1 MISLPRSVFASCSWE
16 WKHRLKGVGNN
27 MFTLT
32 AEERMIL
39 DTVKRIVKKEI
50 APRAAELD
58 ETAAFPEYA
67 RKVFAENGI
76 LNPLLPVEY
85 GGVRTSFLVFSMIL
99 EEIAR
104 ECASSALLLIAQ
116 ADGTLPIIHGGSQA
130 LKEKYLTKLGGD
142 STALTAL
149 AATEPGAGSDV
160 LSMRTRA
167 TLKGD
172 RYLITGQKCFIT
184 NGSVADFFTL
194 YAYTNPEKRAGG
206 ISAFV
211 VEASFPGLT
220 YGKNENKMG
229 MRGSVN
235 SELFF
240 ENLEVPVENRIGNEG
255 DGFANLME
263 TLAVSRL
270 LCASQ
275 AVGLAQG
282 AVEASI
288 RYAQQRVQFDKP
300 IAALVPIQFMVSDM
314 VAAVEAARLLTYKAA
329 SLFDQGEM
337 AQAQTFAALA
347 KFLASD
353 TAMKVTTDA
362 VQIHGGYGYMKD
374 YPIERMMRDAKL
386 TQIYTGTNQIMRLV
400 AGRALLGI

>member
-1 MISLPRSVFASCSWE
+1 MFA
-16 WKHRLKGVGNN
+16 
-27 MFTLT
+27 LT
-32 AEERMIL
+32 DEERMIL
-39 DTVKRIVKKEI
+39 ETVKRIVKKEI
-50 APRAAELD
+50 APRAAEID

-76 LNPLLPVEY
+76 LNPLLPAEY
-85 GGVRTSFLVFSMIL
+85 GGVETSMLVCSMIL
-99 EEIAR
+99 EEISK
-104 ECASSALLLIAQ
+104 ECAASALLLIAQ
-116 ADGTLPIIHGGSQA
+116 ADGTLPIVHGASQF
-130 LKEKYLTKLGGD
+130 LKEKYLTRLGGD
-142 STALTAL
+142 SLALTAL

-172 RYLITGQKCFIT
+172 QYVINGQKCFIT

-194 YAYTNPEKRAGG
+194 YAYTNPEKKAKG

-240 ENLEVPVENRIGNEG
+240 EDMEVPVENRIGNEG
-255 DGFANLME
+255 DGFANLMD
-263 TLAVSRL
+263 TLSMSRL
-270 LCASQ
+270 FCASQ

-282 AVEASI
+282 AVDASI
-288 RYAQQRVQFDKP
+288 RYAQERVQFGKP
-300 IAALVPIQFMVSDM
+300 IGALAPIQFMVSDM

-329 SLFDQGEM
+329 SLFDQGEK
-337 AQAQTFAALA
+337 AQARTFAALA
-347 KFLASD
+347 KFSASD

-362 VQIHGGYGYMKD
+362 VQIHGGYGYMKE

-400 AGRALLGI
+400 AGRALLGM

>member
-1 MISLPRSVFASCSWE
+1 ML
-16 WKHRLKGVGNN
+16 
-27 MFTLT
+27 
-32 AEERMIL
+32 
-39 DTVKRIVKKEI
+39 
-50 APRAAELD
+50 RAAELD

-282 AVEASI
+282 AVEA
-288 RYAQQRVQFDKP
+288 
-300 IAALVPIQFMVSDM
+300 
-314 VAAVEAARLLTYKAA
+314 
-329 SLFDQGEM
+329 
-337 AQAQTFAALA
+337 
-347 KFLASD
+347 
-353 TAMKVTTDA
+353 
-362 VQIHGGYGYMKD
+362 
-374 YPIERMMRDAKL
+374 
-386 TQIYTGTNQIMRLV
+386 
-400 AGRALLGI
+400 